1 MEKKI
6 IPTQSTQAITTLYR
20 EYQRPR
26 TAGLI
31 VDIRDV
37 LVGMMF
43 MVKEKVDP
51 YIKLFYYFSVFD
63 MKSEGVIPRM
73 AVRDLMVAV
82 YVKWFENNRFIIIII
97 IIDRYENCR
106 EVHDVQRA
114 ADKYIN
120 IVFAVNTQSHDC
132 MTFQEFRS
140 LLLMQPQ
147 ISTFLQVVDLDEE
160 R

>member
-6 IPTQSTQAITTLYR
+6 IPTQSTQAITALYR

-73 AVRDLMVAV
+73 AVHDLMVAV
-82 YVKWFENNRFIIIII
+82 YVKWLEN
-97 IIDRYENCR
+97 DYEF
-106 EVHDVQRA
+106 D
-114 ADKYIN
+114 YW
-120 IVFAVNTQSHDC
+120 
-132 MTFQEFRS
+132 
-140 LLLMQPQ
+140 
-147 ISTFLQVVDLDEE
+147 
-160 R
+160 